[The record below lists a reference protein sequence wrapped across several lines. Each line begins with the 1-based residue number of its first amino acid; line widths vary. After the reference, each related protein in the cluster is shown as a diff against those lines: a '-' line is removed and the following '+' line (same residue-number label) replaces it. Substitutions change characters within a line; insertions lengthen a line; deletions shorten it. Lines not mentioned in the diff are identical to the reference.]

1 MRTIELGVTITDAA
15 VDDKLTT
22 IFCAP
27 VARDPRCPDC
37 GREGRYRDT
46 VVRPLTDLP
55 VAGYPL
61 ILRVAVP
68 RYRCT
73 TAECGRAVFNQQLG
87 ELAAPRS
94 STTRRCARYVLRR
107 LMIDRTTISAIA
119 AELGLSWHTVST
131 IAMRATAALIAA
143 AGPDRLAGV
152 RIIGVDEHR
161 WAPRRRGTEGF
172 VTLIIDLTPVHDH
185 SSPARLLDLVAGR
198 SAAAL
203 TTWLSNQPPGFC
215 EQVEVVAM
223 DGFGGYKSAAV
234 EVLPDAT
241 TVMDP
246 FHVVALAGAKLDVI
260 RQRIQQ
266 QTCGHRGRT
275 GDPLYGVRR
284 TLRTRLPLLSS
295 RQRSRLEAVFADDNH
310 LAVLVT
316 WGIYQRII
324 AAYNHPDRRR
334 GKTMMTAII
343 DSLRRGVPTA
353 LEELAQ
359 LGRTLHRRRADV
371 LAFFDH
377 QASNGPTEAI
387 NGRLEALRRNALGFR
402 NLAHYRWRSL
412 LHSGALHQLVNAL

>member
-15 VDDKLTT
+15 VDEERTT
-22 IFCAP
+22 IFCRP
-27 VARDPRCPDC
+27 VVGDPRCPGC
-37 GREGRYRDT
+37 GRDGQYRDT

-61 ILRVAVP
+61 VLRVAVP

-73 TAECGRAVFNQQLG
+73 TARCGRTVFNSDLG
-87 ELAAPRS
+87 KLAAPRA

-119 AELGLSWHTVST
+119 AELGLSWHTVSS
-131 IAMRATAALIAA
+131 IAMGAVTELIAV
-143 AGPDRLAGV
+143 AGPGRLDGARV
-152 RIIGVDEHR
+152 IGVDEHR

-172 VTLIIDLTPVHDH
+172 VTLIIDLTPVHDGTG
-185 SSPARLLDLVAGR
+185 SARLLDLVVGR

-203 TTWLSNQPPGFC
+203 KTWLAHQSPTFRD
-215 EQVEVVAM
+215 QVEVIAM
-223 DGFGGYKSAAV
+223 DGFGGYKSAATDA
-234 EVLPDAT
+234 LPEAT
-241 TVMDP
+241 AVMDP
-246 FHVVALAGAKLDVI
+246 FHVVALAGAKLDLI

-284 TLRTRLPLLSS
+284 TLRTRFPLLTD
-295 RQRSRLEAVFADDNH
+295 RQRTRLEAVFADDDH
-310 LAVLVT
+310 LAVTVT
-316 WGIYQRII
+316 WSVYQRII
-324 AAYNHPDRRR
+324 AAYGHPDRRR
-334 GKTMMTAII
+334 GKSMMAAII
-343 DSLRRGVPTA
+343 DSLRRGVPAA

-359 LGRTLHRRRADV
+359 LGRTLHRRRNDV

-377 QASNGPTEAI
+377 HASNGPTEAI

-402 NLAHYRWRSL
+402 NLTNYRLRSL
-412 LHSGALHQLVNAL
+412 LHSGALHHLVNAL

>member
-15 VDDKLTT
+15 VDEKTTT
-22 IFCAP
+22 IFCSP
-27 VARDPRCPDC
+27 VTRDPRCPNC

-46 VVRPLTDLP
+46 VTRPLTDLP

-61 ILRVAVP
+61 VLQVAVP
-68 RYRCT
+68 RYRCL
-73 TAECGRAVFNQQLG
+73 TAECGRVVFNQDLG
-87 ELAAPRS
+87 KLAAPRS

-119 AELGLSWHTVST
+119 AELGVSWHTVST
-131 IAMRATAALIAA
+131 IAMRATADLIAA

-152 RIIGVDEHR
+152 RVIGVDEHR

-172 VTLIIDLTPVHDH
+172 VTLIIDLTPTRDQTG
-185 SSPARLLDLVAGR
+185 PARLLDMVPGR

-203 TTWLSNQPPGFC
+203 ATWLAAQTPTFR

-223 DGFGGYKSAAV
+223 DGFGGYKSAAT
-234 EVLPDAT
+234 EALPEAT

-246 FHVVALAGAKLDVI
+246 FHVVALAGAKLDTC

-266 QTCGHRGRT
+266 QTQGHRGRT
-275 GDPLYGVRR
+275 GDPLYGARR

-295 RQRSRLEAVFADDNH
+295 RQRTRLEAVFADDDH
-310 LAVLVT
+310 LAVQLT
-316 WGIYQRII
+316 WSVYQRII
-324 AAYNHPDRRR
+324 AAYCQPDRRR
-334 GKTMMTAII
+334 GKTMMTALI
-343 DSLRRGVPTA
+343 DSLRRGVPA
-353 LEELAQ
+353 VLEELAQ
-359 LGRTLHRRRADV
+359 LGRTLWRRRVDV

-377 QASNGPTEAI
+377 QTSNGPTEAI

-402 NLAHYRWRSL
+402 NFTHYRWRSL
-412 LHSGALHQLVNAL
+412 LHSGALHQLINAL